1 MLNAS
6 DIVAPALGKN
16 AVKEQ
21 ELALSGNTRPKTF
34 KLRAQM
40 LEQGRTDTVLAA
52 CEGMIVRIKVY
63 ASGGENELH
72 AHTTEDHVFMI
83 LQGSGRFF
91 GPNGEETDLGK
102 LDGILLPRGSYY
114 RFYATSEEPLVM
126 IRVGAPGP
134 KGQKAP
140 LRIDMNG
147 KEMLGDSKENKKE
160 PVIFRDGSFFGV

>member
-1 MLNAS
+1 MLTAS

-16 AVKEQ
+16 AIKEQ
-21 ELALSGNTRPKTF
+21 ELAGAENTRPKTF

-52 CEGMIVRIKVY
+52 CEGMVVRIKVY

-72 AHTTEDHVFMI
+72 AHTAEDHVFMI

-91 GPNGEETDLGK
+91 GPNGEETELGK
-102 LDGILLPRGSYY
+102 FDGILLPRGSYY

-126 IRVGAPGP
+126 IRVGSPGP

-140 LRIDMNG
+140 LRIDIEG
-147 KEMLGDSKENKKE
+147 KELLGDSKENKKE
-160 PVIFRDGSFFGV
+160 PVVFRDGAFFGV